1 MDGLPIALAALGH
14 RCMVISPRYDQ
25 YAEAWDTGYWGHVNM
40 GGKQLGQKSA
50 DTSLVVVL
58 LLVVVGGCC

>member
-25 YAEAWDTGYWGHVNM
+25 YAEAWDTGYWGSVNM
-40 GGKQLGQKSA
+40 GGKHLGLNKILKSCW
-50 DTSLVVVL
+50 SW
-58 LLVVVGGCC
+58 GCSSGSQ